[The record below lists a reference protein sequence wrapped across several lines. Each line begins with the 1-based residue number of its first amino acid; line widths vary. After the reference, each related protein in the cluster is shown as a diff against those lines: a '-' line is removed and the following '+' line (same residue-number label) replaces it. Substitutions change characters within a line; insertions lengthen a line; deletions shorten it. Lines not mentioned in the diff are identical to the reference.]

1 MKPSSSLS
9 RTFPNFL
16 CSDPTTINLH
26 VVNPSYSLFTFSD
39 GTALLDLSKDAYRR
53 RLTQFLFS
61 SAGAKF
67 RLLFRFD
74 EEPSCTD
81 PAPDMVVRV
90 AFVLYWTSSRNLTHF
105 LKSRIVCLAFCQQ
118 FFRGRLYLLHDH
130 AAVFLRHR
138 EGGISRLRI
147 ILCSYA

>member
-1 MKPSSSLS
+1 MRIFVSLLN
-9 RTFPNFL
+9 RTRVPGGGSLYAL
-16 CSDPTTINLH
+16 CTI
-26 VVNPSYSLFTFSD
+26 SD
-39 GTALLDLSKDAYRR
+39 GTALLELPKDAYRR

-90 AFVLYWTSSRNLTHF
+90 AFVLY
-105 LKSRIVCLAFCQQ
+105 
-118 FFRGRLYLLHDH
+118 
-130 AAVFLRHR
+130 
-138 EGGISRLRI
+138 
-147 ILCSYA
+147 